1 MASQRTEERSDIT
14 SRLSRIYED
23 DDIVVYTAPNED
35 ELKDLLLD
43 LLRKHG
49 PMTIRDLHAHL
60 SGLASED
67 KIRQALNHLVLNNKV
82 YVFSDGKYAIAEV
95 DEVGYTDYYDEDYYS
110 EYEAYGEPGMDGET
124 F

>member
-23 DDIVVYTAPNED
+23 GDIVVYTAPNED

-43 LLRKHG
+43 LLRKYG

-95 DEVGYTDYYDEDYYS
+95 DEVGYADYYDEDYYS
-110 EYEAYGEPGMDGET
+110 EYEAYGEPSMDGET

>member
-1 MASQRTEERSDIT
+1 MASQRAEERNDIT

-23 DDIVVYTAPNED
+23 EDIVVYTAPNED

-43 LLRKHG
+43 LLRQYG

-82 YVFSDGKYAIAEV
+82 YVFSDGKYAVAEV
-95 DEVGYTDYYDEDYYS
+95 ADEDYPSSYYDEDYYS
-110 EYEAYGEPGMDGET
+110 EYEAYNDPDMSDE
-124 F
+124 

>member
-1 MASQRTEERSDIT
+1 MRSVWGKPGQYNGVNEADIS

-35 ELKDLLLD
+35 ELKELLLD

-49 PMTIRDLHAHL
+49 PMTIRDLHALL

-67 KIRQALNHLVLNNKV
+67 KIRQALNHLALNNKV
-82 YVFSDGKYAIAEV
+82 YVFDDGRYAIAEV
-95 DEVGYTDYYDEDYYS
+95 SDVGYDYYS
-110 EYEAYGEPGMDGET
+110 DYESYDYDEFNEE
-124 F
+124 